1 MVYGAI
7 DLHMR
12 YSQIRI
18 IDAAGQVVR
27 EQRVVTSAERL
38 VAVFTGQG
46 PMRILVETGTESE
59 WVAQVLETA
68 GHEVVVADPNY
79 APMYGEIRR
88 KVKTD
93 RRDVAALAEANRRGW
108 YRPTHRVS
116 AAQRGLRQQLR
127 SRRLLVQMRSGT
139 IALLRS
145 LLRQSGYRLAPSSS
159 ERMPRQLAQLQL
171 PADLAATIAPLQ
183 RTVSTLTTEIA
194 AMDARLQTHAAAD
207 PIVRRLQTVPGVGPV
222 VALTF
227 RAFVDD
233 VARFSSAG
241 QVSAAI
247 GLVPREDSSA
257 ERRHRGHITKAG
269 PRELR
274 SLLVQAAWACWRSS
288 ASAHLRAWVERLA
301 SRRGKRI
308 AVVALAR
315 RLSRILF
322 ALWRDQ
328 SVFDA
333 ATLAAHKDGARERA
347 TRRGVSA
354 FRVAVAPTIVTEI
367 ATHPAYCMRRRLQH
381 TEGSERE

>member
-18 IDAAGQVVR
+18 VDAEGGVLR
-27 EQRVVTSAERL
+27 EQRIQTSAARL
-38 VAVFTGQG
+38 VEVFGG
-46 PMRILVETGTESE
+46 HGAMRILLETGTESE
-59 WVAQVLETA
+59 WVAQALEAA
-68 GHEVVVADPNY
+68 GHEVIVADPNY

-93 RRDVAALAEANRRGW
+93 RRDVAALGEANRRGW
-108 YRPTHRVS
+108 YRATYRVS
-116 AAQRGLRQQLR
+116 APQRALRQVLR
-127 SRRLLVQMRSGT
+127 TRRQLVQIRSGT

-145 LLRQSGYRLAPSSS
+145 LLRQRGYRLASGAAETVPV
-159 ERMPRQLAQLQL
+159 RLARLVL
-171 PADLAATIAPLQ
+171 PEDLAETLAPL
-183 RTVSTLTTEIA
+183 RRMIETVTEEIGLVE
-194 AMDARLQTHAAAD
+194 ARLDGPAQAD
-207 PIVRRLQTVPGVGPV
+207 PIVQRLQSVPGVGPI

-233 VARFSSAG
+233 VGRFRSAA

-274 SLLVQAAWACWRSS
+274 SLLVQAAWACWRSKGS
-288 ASAHLRAWVERLA
+288 GTLRAWVERLA
-301 SRRGKRI
+301 ARRGRRI
-308 AVVALAR
+308 AIVALAR
-315 RLSRILF
+315 RLSRILY

-328 SVFDA
+328 SMFRASIVA
-333 ATLAAHKDGARERA
+333 GA
-347 TRRGVSA
+347 
-354 FRVAVAPTIVTEI
+354 
-367 ATHPAYCMRRRLQH
+367 
-381 TEGSERE
+381 

>member
-18 IDAAGQVVR
+18 VDAEGGVLR
-27 EQRVVTSAERL
+27 EQRVPTTVERL
-38 VAVFTGQG
+38 VTAFEGHGT
-46 PMRILVETGTESE
+46 MRILLETGTESE
-59 WVAQVLETA
+59 WVAQALETA
-68 GHEVVVADPNY
+68 GHAVIVADPNY

-93 RRDVAALAEANRRGW
+93 RRDVAALSEANRRGW
-108 YRPTHRVS
+108 YRATHRVS
-116 AAQRGLRQQLR
+116 AAQRALRQVLR
-127 SRRLLVQMRSGT
+127 SRRQLVQMRSGT

-145 LLRQSGYRLAPSSS
+145 LLRQGGYRVAPGSAEGIPARLARLVLPSG
-159 ERMPRQLAQLQL
+159 LAE
-171 PADLAATIAPLQ
+171 TIAPL
-183 RTVSTLTTEIA
+183 RRMVETLTDEIGTL
-194 AMDARLQTHAAAD
+194 DARLHTHAQGD
-207 PIVRRLQTVPGVGPV
+207 PIVQRLQSVPGVGLI

-233 VARFSSAG
+233 VGRFGRAAH
-241 QVSAAI
+241 VSAAI

-274 SLLVQAAWACWRSS
+274 SLLVQAAWACWRSKGS
-288 ASAHLRAWVERLA
+288 GTLRAWVERLA
-301 SRRGKRI
+301 GRRGKRI

-315 RLSRILF
+315 RLSRILY

-333 ATLAAHKDGARERA
+333 ATLAAA
-347 TRRGVSA
+347 
-354 FRVAVAPTIVTEI
+354 
-367 ATHPAYCMRRRLQH
+367 
-381 TEGSERE
+381 

>member
-12 YSQIRI
+12 YSQVRI
-18 IDAAGQVVR
+18 IDADGQVVR
-27 EQRVVTSAERL
+27 ERRVVTSAERL
-38 VAVFTGQG
+38 VAVFAGHG
-46 PMRILVETGTESE
+46 PMRILLETGTESE
-59 WVAQVLETA
+59 WVAQALETA
-68 GHEVVVADPNY
+68 GHEVIVADPNY

-93 RRDVAALAEANRRGW
+93 RRDGAALAEANRRGW
-108 YRPTHRVS
+108 YRATHRVS
-116 AAQRGLRQQLR
+116 AAQRALRQQLR
-127 SRRLLVQMRSGT
+127 SRRRLVQMRAGT
-139 IALLRS
+139 IALIRS
-145 LLRQSGYRLAPSSS
+145 LLRQSGYRLVSSSS
-159 ERMPRQLAQLQL
+159 ERVPHQLAQLAL
-171 PADLAATIAPLQ
+171 PADLAETIAPLG
-183 RTVSTLTTEIA
+183 RTVTTLTTEIA
-194 AMDARLQTHAAAD
+194 EMDARLQRQAAAD
-207 PIVRRLQTVPGVGPV
+207 PIVPRLQSVPGVGPV

-274 SLLVQAAWACWRSS
+274 SLLVQAAWACWRSKAS
-288 ASAHLRAWVERLA
+288 ASLRAWVERLA
-301 SRRGKRI
+301 GRRGKRI

-333 ATLAAHKDGARERA
+333 ATLAAA
-347 TRRGVSA
+347 
-354 FRVAVAPTIVTEI
+354 
-367 ATHPAYCMRRRLQH
+367 
-381 TEGSERE
+381 